1 MNLPDRTAVTGN
13 SRSSGLPSLA
23 ALLALLA
30 CTVAAKAQ
38 DVVATRP
45 VDDVVPSAL
54 QQAQAAQGVIPS
66 AAVPAFA
73 PDTPVIE
80 SGPLTVRAHFFYSYL
95 YGDGIPS
102 RDGQRQTT
110 AIQNVAPDFLID
122 LGTHWTIDYT
132 PTWVFYSSS
141 AFKDSVDQSVRM
153 TGWATAEDWIMQ
165 FSQSYSTT
173 SSPLIETGAQTK
185 QVYWSTNL
193 SGTYSFNSKMA
204 LELTALHSYQSA
216 ESFTTSQEWSTMDW
230 LHYKF
235 APQLDTSVG
244 LGYGYVGVSKG
255 TDMTYTRPQVQ
266 VTWTATRKITFTI
279 HGGEESRHFLSGG
292 TPNLNSP
299 IYGASVL
306 YQPFETTKLTLGTE
320 HQVTASFLED
330 EITKGT
336 QWTGQLEQRLLK
348 EFYLSVAL
356 SRGKVD
362 YLPLAG
368 STVGPRN
375 DLNYSLNVRLS
386 TTLFRRCT
394 VAAIYQDSHNSST
407 EAGFGLSSSQVG
419 FEIGYRY

>member
-1 MNLPDRTAVTGN
+1 
-13 SRSSGLPSLA
+13 
-23 ALLALLA
+23 
-30 CTVAAKAQ
+30 
-38 DVVATRP
+38 
-45 VDDVVPSAL
+45 
-54 QQAQAAQGVIPS
+54 
-66 AAVPAFA
+66 
-73 PDTPVIE
+73 
-80 SGPLTVRAHFFYSYL
+80 
-95 YGDGIPS
+95 
-102 RDGQRQTT
+102 
-110 AIQNVAPDFLID
+110 
-122 LGTHWTIDYT
+122 
-132 PTWVFYSSS
+132 
-141 AFKDSVDQSVRM
+141 
-153 TGWATAEDWIMQ
+153 
-165 FSQSYSTT
+165 
-173 SSPLIETGAQTK
+173 
-185 QVYWSTNL
+185 
-193 SGTYSFNSKMA
+193 
-204 LELTALHSYQSA
+204 
-216 ESFTTSQEWSTMDW
+216 
-230 LHYKF
+230 
-235 APQLDTSVG
+235 
-244 LGYGYVGVSKG
+244 VGVSKG